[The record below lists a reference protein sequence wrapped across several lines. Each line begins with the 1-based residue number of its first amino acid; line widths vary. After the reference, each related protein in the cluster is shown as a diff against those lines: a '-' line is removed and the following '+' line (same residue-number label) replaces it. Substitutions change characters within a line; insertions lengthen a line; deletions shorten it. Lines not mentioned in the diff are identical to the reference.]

1 MQALADRWLPSDRLG
16 RILTLAL
23 PIIGGMVSQNV
34 LNLVDTAMVGF
45 LGDAAL
51 AAVGL
56 GGFAIFALQAMVLG
70 VSSAV
75 QAVAARRKG
84 EGDPGRWAAPLNA
97 GLLLVLFVAPAL
109 TAGLFFVV
117 PHLYP
122 WLNSDPAVIEAGV
135 PYLEWRV
142 LAITFV
148 ATNYAFRGY
157 WNGVDLSKLYM
168 STLVVMHASNI
179 FLNYVL
185 IFGNFGA
192 PAMGVSGAGLASALS
207 TVVGAAIYVYLGL
220 KYARQNGF
228 LRTRPSAPE
237 MKRLVGIALPSGL
250 QQTLFAAGFVVT
262 YWIIGRVGTSELAAA
277 NVLINVTLV
286 AILPGLAL
294 GMAAATLVG
303 QALGKGDIA
312 DARRWGWQV
321 TLLGTVA
328 LGILGL
334 PMIFFPDLILSGFI
348 HTPQTLEAAR
358 WPMRLVGIT
367 MGLEAVGLVLSS
379 ALLGAGDAKRVMW
392 VSVLTQWGLFLPL
405 AFLVGPALGFGLLGI
420 WVLQGAYRGLQALIY
435 WSFWRGQQW
444 TSIRV

>member
-1 MQALADRWLPSDRLG
+1 MPTDRLQ
-16 RILTLAL
+16 RILSLAL
-23 PIIGGMVSQNV
+23 PIIGGMVSQNI

-45 LGDAAL
+45 LGDPAL

-84 EGDPGRWAAPLNA
+84 EGNTARWAAPLNG
-97 GLLLVLFVAPAL
+97 GLLLVIIVAPL
-109 TAGLFFVV
+109 LSLGLFFLV
-117 PHLYP
+117 PLFYP
-122 WLNSDPAVIEAGV
+122 YLNGDPAVVEVGV

-148 ATNYAFRGY
+148 AVNYAFRGY

-168 STLVVMHASNI
+168 GTLVVMHSANI
-179 FLNYVL
+179 VLNYVF

-192 PAMGVSGAGLASALS
+192 PALGVEGAGIASALS
-207 TVVGAAIYVYLGL
+207 TVVGAAMYVHLGF
-220 KYARQNGF
+220 KYARHNGF
-228 LRTRPSAPE
+228 LHTRPSGAE
-237 MKRLVGIALPSGL
+237 LRTLIGLAIPSGL

-262 YWIIGRVGTSELAAA
+262 YWIIGKVGTPELAAA

-294 GMAAATLVG
+294 GMAASTLVS
-303 QALGKGDIA
+303 QALGRKDED

-321 TLLGTVA
+321 TLVGVIA
-328 LGILGL
+328 LGLLGL
-334 PMIFFPDLILSGFI
+334 PMVVFPDLILSGFI
-348 HTPQTLEAAR
+348 HNESTMEIAR
-358 WPMRLVGIT
+358 WPMRFVGAT
-367 MGLEAVGLVLSS
+367 MWLEAIGLVLSS
-379 ALLGAGDAKRVMW
+379 ALLGAGDARRVMW

-405 AFLVGPALGFGLLGI
+405 AFVVGPVLGFGLLAI
-420 WVLQGAYRGLQALIY
+420 WLLQGGYRMLQALIY
-435 WSFWRGQQW
+435 VTLWRGGRW
-444 TSIRV
+444 ALIKL